1 MSISIKT
8 IVTLFFFTF
17 GMTAFGQTET
27 TQVLEET
34 TAIEATVETT
44 TENSE
49 ELPTITFNPTNVEDD
64 ETILQQEIGIEP
76 LVPTLGIK
84 FA

>member
-8 IVTLFFFTF
+8 IVTLFFFAF

-27 TQVLEET
+27 TVVETET
-34 TAIEATVETT
+34 TIETAVEATTETVK
-44 TENSE
+44 

>member
-1 MSISIKT
+1 MPTSIKT

-17 GMTAFGQTET
+17 GMTAFGQTEVME
-27 TQVLEET
+27 VLETAT
-34 TAIEATVETT
+34 TIEVTVE
-44 TENSE
+44 ESK

-64 ETILQQEIGIEP
+64 ETILQQEIGVEP
-76 LVPTLGIK
+76 LIPTLGIK